1 MDITDVARVPGAD
14 KLAEVVGGGI
24 GTFAGSFLTV
34 RIARKNA
41 EAMKITARAEAEA
54 LGIRAEAH
62 KEALLAISA
71 GYDEARI
78 QSPDVAI
85 QSEISI
91 GEVIEQKIQFQ
102 EARRLS
108 NTAAVV
114 ETAQRIVGD
123 TQVPDLEPD
132 HDWVAR
138 FFNHI
143 QDVSSEDTQ
152 LLWARVLAG
161 EVERPGTTS
170 LRTLDIL
177 RNLDRQTA
185 QSFRRLCSMSVFC
198 GSRDGGV
205 TDSRVITFG
214 VHAANN
220 SLNEYDLPFLVL
232 NILNEH
238 GLVIA
243 AYNSLFTYKRSVVV
257 IRSGVR
263 VVDVPLTYQ
272 GTQWALQPTDENRTV
287 GALEC
292 GGVAMTSAGKE
303 LMRVIEIEPVP
314 AYDEALNRYFESRGV
329 RMMPVSPASAPGRSL

>member
-1 MDITDVARVPGAD
+1 MDITDVARVPGVD
-14 KLAEVVGGGI
+14 KLAEATVGGI

-41 EAMKITARAEAEA
+41 EAMKIIARAEAEA
-54 LGIRAEAH
+54 LGIRTEAH
-62 KEALLAISA
+62 KEALVAMSA
-71 GYDEARI
+71 GYDEVRI

-91 GEVIEQKIQFQ
+91 SEVIKQKIQFQ

-108 NTAAVV
+108 NTVAVV

-123 TQVPDLEPD
+123 KHVPDLEPD

-198 GSRDGGV
+198 GSRDGSV
-205 TDSRVITFG
+205 TDSRVITLG
-214 VHAANN
+214 IPAGGN
-220 SLNEYDLPFLVL
+220 SLEEYGLPFTVL
-232 NILNEH
+232 NILNEN

-243 AYNSLFTYKRSVVV
+243 EYNSQCTYKQSVVA
-257 IRSGVR
+257 IKSGVK
-263 VVDVPLTYQ
+263 VVDLPLTYQ
-272 GTQWALQPTDENRTV
+272 GKKWALQPTDENRTV
-287 GALEC
+287 GALQC
-292 GGVAMTSAGKE
+292 DGVAMTSAGKE

-329 RMMPVSPASAPGRSL
+329 RMTPVSPASAPGHSL